1 MNVLFLDYDGVVNTL
16 MWDDAGKHCRF
27 NHSRDNKVNN
37 FQAVQWVSKF
47 CREYGYDIV
56 VTSTWRFED
65 NYKDCLI
72 NGGLWDGIQ
81 ILGRTPY
88 VSNGN
93 RGDEIQ
99 KYLDEHQ
106 EVENF
111 LIFDD
116 DSDMGVLSDHLIKTN
131 FVFGFSMYN
140 YESAVE
146 LHNYLVDKHNTVKSE
161 VAITNLKWLGV
172 NAVELSDY
180 VVSKC
185 YEDDCPISN
194 ITLQNILYIIQE
206 YFLSCGMIAFY
217 DDFEAWNFG
226 AVIPNSYYRYCGFGA
241 MPITHSYV
249 DKLDIQDKYKNYI
262 DLIVKTYRNYEPH
275 DLMKMMTFD
284 GGAWDYVYDNGSGNK
299 RCIPI
304 KLIQKDAIT
313 NGLMQ

>member
-1 MNVLFLDYDGVVNTL
+1 MNALFLDYDGVVNTL
-16 MWDDAGKHCRF
+16 MWDDSGKHCRF

-81 ILGRTPY
+81 ILSRTPY

-146 LHNYLVDKHNTVKSE
+146 LHNHLVDKHNTVKSKTATTKHPKLDYDTFINTICGVVE
-161 VAITNLKWLGV
+161 NLKNESV
-172 NAVELSDY
+172 SDADI
-180 VVSKC
+180 
-185 YEDDCPISN
+185 ETIN
-194 ITLQNILYIIQE
+194 TLM
-206 YFLSCGMIAFY
+206 G
-217 DDFEAWNFG
+217 DFSEQ
-226 AVIPNSYYRYCGFGA
+226 VL
-241 MPITHSYV
+241 MPIIEVTDVCISA
-249 DKLDIQDKYKNYI
+249 D
-262 DLIVKTYRNYEPH
+262 
-275 DLMKMMTFD
+275 FD
-284 GGAWDYVYDNGSGNK
+284 VVPEFFNYVYSSLK
-299 RCIPI
+299 STRAR
-304 KLIQKDAIT
+304 LIFMLGELMVFETYKDIFSVCENYKTLDWWMRNNAKDFIQ
-313 NGLMQ
+313 GKEER